1 MHRRGADGMKRRASE
16 ISIVLIVLQI
26 FLALGAIFGG
36 GMLIIDPSGE
46 LLKMP
51 LSLLEKSTFPNY
63 FIPGLLLFFILG
75 VIPVWIS
82 FGLISKK
89 GSNIAN
95 KLNVFPH
102 QHWAWS
108 FTLYSGFALIIWIF
122 AQAYFFQ
129 AVYAVHLVYFT
140 LGIVIQIVTLL
151 PGVQK
156 KYEIA

>member
-1 MHRRGADGMKRRASE
+1 MKTKASD

-51 LSLLEKSTFPNY
+51 LSLLEQSPFPNY
-63 FIPGLLLFFILG
+63 FIPGVLLFFILG
-75 VIPVWIS
+75 VIPIWIS
-82 FGLISKK
+82 LGLIFKRAS
-89 GSNIAN
+89 SVAN
-95 KLNVFPH
+95 KLNVFPQ

-108 FTLYSGFALIIWIF
+108 FTLYTGFALLIWIF

-140 LGIVIQIVTLL
+140 LGIIIQIVTLL

-156 KYEIA
+156 KYRLS

>member
-1 MHRRGADGMKRRASE
+1 MKVVKSE

-36 GMLIIDPSGE
+36 GMLVIDPSGE
-46 LLKMP
+46 GLKMP
-51 LSLLEKSTFPNY
+51 LSLLEQSPFPNY

-82 FGLISKK
+82 FGLVFKK
-89 GSNIAN
+89 SSNIAN
-95 KLNVFPH
+95 KINVFPH

-108 FTLYSGFALIIWIF
+108 FSLYSGFALIIWIF

-156 KYEIA
+156 KYWIS

>member
-1 MHRRGADGMKRRASE
+1 MTSE

-46 LLKMP
+46 LLKMS
-51 LSLLEKSTFPNY
+51 LSLLEQSPFPNY
-63 FIPGLLLFFILG
+63 FIPGVLLFFILG

-82 FGLISKK
+82 YGLISKAR
-89 GSNIAN
+89 SSLAN
-95 KLNVFPH
+95 KLNVFPQ

-108 FTLYSGFALIIWIF
+108 FTLYTGFALLIWIF

-151 PGVQK
+151 PAVQK
-156 KYEIA
+156 KYRIS

>member
-1 MHRRGADGMKRRASE
+1 MKVVKSE

-36 GMLIIDPSGE
+36 SMLVIDPSGE
-46 LLKMP
+46 GLKMP
-51 LSLLEKSTFPNY
+51 LSLLDQSPFPNY

-82 FGLISKK
+82 FGLVFKK
-89 GSNIAN
+89 SSNIAN
-95 KLNVFPH
+95 KINVFPH

-108 FTLYSGFALIIWIF
+108 FSLYSGFALIIWIF

-156 KYEIA
+156 KYWIS

>member
-1 MHRRGADGMKRRASE
+1 MKRRTSE

-51 LSLLEKSTFPNY
+51 LSLLEQSPFPNY
-63 FIPGLLLFFILG
+63 FIPGVLLFFILG

-82 FGLISKK
+82 YGLISKA
-89 GSNIAN
+89 GSSLAN

-108 FTLYSGFALIIWIF
+108 FTLYTGFALLIWIF

-151 PGVQK
+151 PAVQK
-156 KYEIA
+156 KYRIS

>member
-1 MHRRGADGMKRRASE
+1 MKRRASG

-26 FLALGAIFGG
+26 FLSLGAIFGG
-36 GMLIIDPSGE
+36 GMLVIDPSGE
-46 LLKMP
+46 GLKMP
-51 LSLLEKSTFPNY
+51 LSLLEQSPFPNY
-63 FIPGLLLFFILG
+63 FIPGILLFFILG

-89 GSNIAN
+89 GSSIAN
-95 KLNVFPH
+95 KLNVFPR

-122 AQAYFFQ
+122 AQAYFLQ

-151 PGVQK
+151 PSVQK
-156 KYEIA
+156 KYRIS

>member
-1 MHRRGADGMKRRASE
+1 MKRRASE
-16 ISIVLIVLQI
+16 ISIVLIVLQT

-51 LSLLEKSTFPNY
+51 FSLLEQTPFPNY
-63 FIPGLLLFFILG
+63 FIPGVLLFFIFG

-82 FGLISKK
+82 FGLVFKK

-95 KLNVFPH
+95 KLNIFPQ

-108 FTLYSGFALIIWIF
+108 LTLYTGFALLIWIF
-122 AQAYFFQ
+122 AQVYFFQ
-129 AVYAVHLVYFT
+129 AVYAVHLIYFT

-156 KYEIA
+156 KYNRA

>member
-1 MHRRGADGMKRRASE
+1 MKTKASD
-16 ISIVLIVLQI
+16 ISIGLIAIQL

-51 LSLLEKSTFPNY
+51 LSLLEQSPFPNY
-63 FIPGLLLFFILG
+63 FIPGVLLFFILG

-82 FGLISKK
+82 FGLFFKRAS
-89 GSNIAN
+89 SVAN

-108 FTLYSGFALIIWIF
+108 FTLYTGFALLIWIF

-156 KYEIA
+156 KYRIS